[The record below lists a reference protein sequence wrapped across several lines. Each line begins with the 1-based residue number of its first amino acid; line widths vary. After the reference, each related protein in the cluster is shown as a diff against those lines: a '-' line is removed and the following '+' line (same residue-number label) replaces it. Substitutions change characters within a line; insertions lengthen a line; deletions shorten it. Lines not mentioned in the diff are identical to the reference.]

1 MRTTVEL
8 PPELMRAAKARAA
21 EEGESLKAWFTVAVA
36 RALGRSP
43 AAGAPAP
50 RPWPVF
56 GQPRGK
62 KVRVTNAMLAEA
74 EVGNDVEKYRRGLRR
89 PR

>member
-21 EEGESLKAWFTVAVA
+21 EEGESLKTWFTSAVA

-43 AAGAPAP
+43 GAGTPVP

-74 EVGNDVEKYRRGLRR
+74 EAGDDVEKYRRGLRR
-89 PR
+89 TR